1 VEKSEYVANAQ
12 EDLKNFMEEH
22 LLLINQAKEIIDSL
36 TSSKLKTAIK
46 LMFLHPIPLDTSLA
60 EFNDGKDAKV
70 LELVEIS
77 IKLKDIY
84 LNQFLASAITSQN
97 YEENQQEIKTE
108 ENNNG

>member
-1 VEKSEYVANAQ
+1 
-12 EDLKNFMEEH
+12 
-22 LLLINQAKEIIDSL
+22 
-36 TSSKLKTAIK
+36 
-46 LMFLHPIPLDTSLA
+46 MFLHPIPLDTSLA
-60 EFNDGKDAKV
+60 EFNDSKDAKV